1 MLNQNIVFR
10 TIYSYLFR
18 VKLAKV
24 REVVK
29 LKSRKTFCPTDTIL
43 IKFDRQNIKS
53 YIMYTSF
60 LYNGRKSVIN
70 AGIHTGFAFSCTMRG
85 QLPTGLV
92 SSIFTQHS
100 SKRSSICRLHLKIRG
115 FYHFVTRP
123 AFHELFVLCFFDF
136 WSEIVMVNVL
146 VNYCR
151 YVLELFKIIL
161 CIYLHQMV
169 R

>member
-1 MLNQNIVFR
+1 M
-10 TIYSYLFR
+10 
-18 VKLAKV
+18 
-24 REVVK
+24 
-29 LKSRKTFCPTDTIL
+29 FCPTDTIL

-70 AGIHTGFAFSCTMRG
+70 VGILTGIAFSCTTRG
-85 QLPTGLV
+85 QLPTGQV

-100 SKRSSICRLHLKIRG
+100 SKCSSICQLHLKIRG
-115 FYHFVTRP
+115 FSIFVTRP

-136 WSEIVMVNVL
+136 WSKIIMVYVL
-146 VNYCR
+146 KNYCR
-151 YVLELFKIIL
+151 FVLQLFEIII
-161 CIYLHQMV
+161 CIYLYQMV